1 MKILHYVDENR
12 LSWGEPWAQLL
23 LALKKNGAEN
33 HIVCKSGGTLGKL
46 LEENGLDVIR
56 YDMHVPWAPAADI
69 GFSKIL
75 DEVKPDLIHTR
86 LSAAAKVGG
95 FWGSHKNIPVASTL
109 EKYSKVKYFKNC
121 SRLLCC
127 SASVREHIIALG
139 FPADKTEVLYNG
151 IDTAIYLPDIKGR
164 EEYRARIGAAPEDI
178 VVCSAGRFVAEK
190 GFDWLI
196 ESFCDFSKRYH
207 GRSHLV
213 LAGAGEEQTN
223 YEALIKNL
231 AIEDRVIMPGYAQDI
246 RPWLWASDI
255 FVLPSRWRE
264 AFGLSLLEAMACG
277 CASVASAGDG
287 PEEII
292 GNSGILVSK
301 GCVSEI
307 SDAMLLISTDKLLRK
322 RLSDS
327 AIERACDF
335 DVSVIAKQT
344 LHIYNDL
351 INERR

>member
-12 LSWGEPWAQLL
+12 LSWGEPWTQLL

-33 HIVCKSGGTLGKL
+33 HIVCKSGDTLGKL

-75 DEVKPDLIHTR
+75 DAVKPDLIHTR

-95 FWGSHKNIPVASTL
+95 FWGRHKNIPVASTL
-109 EKYSKVKYFKNC
+109 EKYSKMKYFKNC

-151 IDTAIYLPDIKGR
+151 IDTARYLPDIKVR

-223 YEALIKNL
+223 YEAMIKNF

-255 FVLPSRWRE
+255 FVLPSLWRE

-277 CASVASAGDG
+277 CASVTSAGDG

-292 GNSGILVSK
+292 GHSGFTVHKHSVLELTETLLYIASDGALKNKLSAA
-301 GCVSEI
+301 SI
-307 SDAMLLISTDKLLRK
+307 SRA
-322 RLSDS
+322 
-327 AIERACDF
+327 AIF
-335 DVSVIAKQT
+335 DVSAIAEKT
-344 LHIYNDL
+344 LKMYGNILQKTY
-351 INERR
+351 